1 MTNIETLI
9 SFRSQQAKETLDDA
23 KKMIEM
29 KMHPRSIVNRTYYS
43 MFYIVLALLYK
54 YNIEVKTSKHI
65 GVISLFDTNFV
76 HTNKIDVHF
85 SKILHK
91 QFKMR
96 LKGDYKEDT
105 LLTEDDAKS
114 SYENAELFLSEIAKL
129 INTEKI

>member
-9 SFRSQQAKETLDDA
+9 SFRSRQAKETLDDA

-29 KMHPRSIVNRTYYS
+29 KMHSRSIVNRTYYS

-76 HTNKIDVHF
+76 HTNKIDVHM

-105 LLTEDDAKS
+105 LLTEDDVKS
-114 SYENAELFLSEIAKL
+114 SYENAELFLAEVTKL
-129 INTEKI
+129 INL